1 LLDLPK
7 YKGYTPLN
15 FYGNAYDAMWAIAF
29 GLHTVDMWA
38 GEKIVG
44 TSECDGMTGELITLD
59 KFNYTNEKMGCYMR
73 RAFQEVN
80 FIGITVIINKMHN
93 HNCYCAYSIQCVV
106 LIVIG
111 SCSISGR
118 R

>member
-1 LLDLPK
+1 
-7 YKGYTPLN
+7 
-15 FYGNAYDAMWAIAF
+15 MWAIAF

-38 GEKIVG
+38 REKTVD

-80 FIGITVIINKMHN
+80 FIGITVIINIVHN
-93 HNCYCAYSIQCVV
+93 YNYYCAYSIPCVA